1 MCCRGSRKG
10 GRIRAV
16 KLCERWGRPL
26 GIGYKEQVPNHPRL
40 LRSRAVVV
48 SAEEKFK
55 VNLEQGVR
63 ETNESEPTEHA
74 SLKIH
79 NVVET
84 RGGLYLWDESV
95 RCLRRGRRRPA

>member
-1 MCCRGSRKG
+1 M
-10 GRIRAV
+10 
-16 KLCERWGRPL
+16 
-26 GIGYKEQVPNHPRL
+26 
-40 LRSRAVVV
+40 V

-84 RGGLYLWDESV
+84 RGACARFLVRDGANVGWIVYMLKGRQKSAFGGLFDSVIVESFYNRV
-95 RCLRRGRRRPA
+95 L

>member
-1 MCCRGSRKG
+1 VKDEG
-10 GRIRAV
+10 G
-16 KLCERWGRPL
+16 PL
-26 GIGYKEQVPNHPRL
+26 GIGYQEQVPNHSRL

-48 SAEEKFK
+48 SAGGKFK
-55 VNLEQGVR
+55 VNLEQVSVR

-74 SLKIH
+74 SLKTH

-84 RGGLYLWDESV
+84 RGGLCLWDESV